1 MTGTRDLC
9 SASGLFRS
17 PFKTYLLH
25 KTLRKRKQP
34 QGDPDGNG
42 TQGYP
47 DNYGH
52 LRGLYRGEK
61 EGSYVILTEQDVLLF
76 RTHPDFQEY
85 SVRNAVGIRVL
96 KGKRVFSPT
105 VVLQSFQTF
114 CIIMHNKPNLKSKSI
129 VSSIEKNL

>member
-1 MTGTRDLC
+1 MG
-9 SASGLFRS
+9 
-17 PFKTYLLH
+17 H
-25 KTLRKRKQP
+25 KDIQTTM
-34 QGDPDGNG
+34 DIYADC
-42 TQGYP
+42 TE
-47 DNYGH
+47 
-52 LRGLYRGEK
+52 EK
-61 EGSYVILTEQDVLLF
+61 KKEEPKAENKSSKKEQDVLLF
-76 RTHPDFQEY
+76 RTHPDSQEY